1 MKKIILQLFLLFSI
15 FSKAQ
20 ETIPYVEN
28 DFLYKGGFVNFYKE
42 AHQII
47 IDKKLVPC
55 EDKKSL
61 VFQRFLVTQDGEF
74 KKIENSDVI
83 KTLIIIVQLI
93 Y

>member
-1 MKKIILQLFLLFSI
+1 MKKKILQLFLLFSI

-47 IDKKLVPC
+47 IDKKLLPC

-61 VFQRFLVTQDGEF
+61 VFQIFLVTH
-74 KKIENSDVI
+74 V
-83 KTLIIIVQLI
+83 
-93 Y
+93 